1 MRAKEIIASNYNL
14 AAMTATFVGANLGGK
29 NIPFIEELY
38 PDQFSE
44 PKKEVDNSW
53 VIYKERMMDYAIA
66 HNKNRKKEGEKP

>member
-1 MRAKEIIASNYNL
+1 MVAS
-14 AAMTATFVGANLGGK
+14 FVGANLGGK
-29 NIPFIEELY
+29 NIPSIGELY

-44 PKKEVDNSW
+44 PKEEVDNTW